1 MCLGG
6 TRETL
11 LAWLDDLGLRSSAVS
26 GDGEAEE
33 AREGSHPSVVHAR
46 AVGAE
51 PSDDAV
57 SGPGEEGR
65 EPPALRLRATGAGL
79 TDVGRQ
85 RRHNED
91 HILVRP
97 DLGLFVVADGMG
109 GHNAGNVAS
118 ALATTSLT
126 NYFEATRF
134 GERLPHEV
142 EASERSL
149 SYEARRLLS
158 GIRKANRDVVE
169 ISSSMPQHHG
179 MGSTI
184 VGIHFERAPGGGGV
198 MHVAHV
204 GDSRCYRLRGGV
216 FEQLTRDHSLVND
229 ALALK
234 PDLSEAELAR
244 LPKNIITRALGM
256 KDPVAVDMRAY
267 EVELDDV
274 YLLCSDGLS
283 GMVTDE
289 QIAEV
294 FEITSDLKEVCELLI
309 AMANDAGGNDNISV
323 VLARVERDPEPQAR
337 PRSEPPKRPSEPAP
351 KASSAP
357 PPAPSGSDH
366 EPLGLHPEQ
375 SGLDA
380 LPDELRER
388 LEAGDEV
395 ELGAPAEPDE
405 APAEVA
411 ADASEDEPEEDP
423 CPSCGEPVPWDF
435 NFCGHCGVRVREQ
448 D

>member
-1 MCLGG
+1 
-6 TRETL
+6 
-11 LAWLDDLGLRSSAVS
+11 VS
-26 GDGEAEE
+26 GDGEEDG
-33 AREGSHPSVVHAR
+33 AREGSHHSASDGVVTAHGEGAR
-46 AVGAE
+46 DA
-51 PSDDAV
+51 SD
-57 SGPGEEGR
+57 
-65 EPPALRLRATGAGL
+65 LRLRAMGAGL

-142 EASERSL
+142 EPSERSL

-184 VGIHFERAPGGGGV
+184 VGIHFERVAGGGL

-204 GDSRCYRLRGGV
+204 GDSRCYRLRRGEL
-216 FEQLTRDHSLVND
+216 EQLTRDHSLVND

-294 FEITSDLKEVCELLI
+294 FEITSDLREVCELLI
-309 AMANDAGGNDNISV
+309 AMANEAGGNDNISV
-323 VLARVERDPEPQAR
+323 VLARVEADPEPAR
-337 PRSEPPKRPSEPAP
+337 AHDGERARGAGSEPPKRPSDAAPRPA
-351 KASSAP
+351 SAP
-357 PPAPSGSDH
+357 PAAPSHRGPADEVAH
-366 EPLGLHPEQ
+366 DET
-375 SGLDA
+375 LDA
-380 LPDELRER
+380 LPPGMRER

-395 ELGAPAEPDE
+395 ELGAPDEPADETSAAEAATE
-405 APAEVA
+405 ASA
-411 ADASEDEPEEDP
+411 DEPEEDP
-423 CPSCGEPVPWDF
+423 CPSCGEPVPWEF